1 MSQLD
6 YTIDQAVGFEGE
18 LADLS
23 IKDIETGIA
32 EGEVFIGKMVC
43 VGTALNQVKHP
54 ALANDITDLKL
65 IKGLA
70 IHHHAMESK
79 TSANYSYLDKSSVNV
94 GRKVRAWV
102 KAKTLVNA
110 KTSSVHC
117 YFAGAVQKGTLGGVA
132 VGGETAI
139 VPQAKWKTD
148 TTVVDQL
155 AIVEIDL

>member
-54 ALANDITDLKL
+54 AAATDITDLKL

-102 KAKTLVNA
+102 KAKTLVNS

>member
-54 ALANDITDLKL
+54 AAATDITDMKL
-65 IKGLA
+65 LKGLV
-70 IHHHAMESK
+70 IHHHAVEAK
-79 TSANYSYLDKSSVNV
+79 TAANYSYLDKSSVNV

-102 KAKTLVNA
+102 LAKTAVNA

-117 YFAGAVQKGTLGGVA
+117 YFSGAVQKGTLGGSTVA
-132 VGGETAI
+132 GETAI
-139 VPQAKWKTD
+139 VPHARWKTS
-148 TTVVDQL
+148 TTGADQL